1 MHGQLFPSVVSEK
14 AEYLKNKKMSKSYD
28 QYRELLGQRKFS
40 EAARFAEQAHLEG
53 NPANPFWLT
62 RQAAALTRAGE
73 FGQALRVSEQAL
85 AIAPANPYAVLSMAE
100 ALSGLRRYKEAL
112 EVYETIVTDA
122 DEKVAT
128 VARNGM
134 LACLAELRSWDR
146 ILEEIGIWRLPPNK
160 VYRWRVKALEGQNRT
175 GEAIDICH
183 QWLKDNPDHPQA
195 LWALTELEIRRDG
208 FDAVLTRMGR
218 LAKIPS
224 RPTIYKEIYASLCKR
239 AGKPDLALKQYEKI
253 VHTASDPNI
262 HRKKAFALAK
272 SGREPEAI
280 ALMEELLKLN
290 PKDFY
295 VHNAY
300 IPACRRVKQL
310 DRAMEFYQRLL
321 ESHPDEKS
329 IYGRLRN
336 LKKLMDP

>member
-1 MHGQLFPSVVSEK
+1 
-14 AEYLKNKKMSKSYD
+14 MSKEYN
-28 QYRELLGQRKFS
+28 QYRELLSQRQFG

-53 NPANPFWLT
+53 NRRNPFWLT

-73 FGQALRVSEQAL
+73 YGHALTVSEQAL
-85 AIAPANPYAVLSMAE
+85 ALAPANPYAVLCMAE

-112 EVYETIVTDA
+112 EYYETIATDA
-122 DEKVAT
+122 DDKVAT
-128 VARNGM
+128 VARKGM
-134 LACLAELRSWDR
+134 LQGFAELRSWDR
-146 ILEEIGIWRLPPNK
+146 VLEQIGTWEMPPDR

-175 GEAIDICH
+175 DEAIDICH

-208 FDAVLTRMGR
+208 FDTVLSRMGR
-218 LAKIPS
+218 LARIPS

-239 AGKPDLALKQYEKI
+239 AGKPELALKQYEKM
-253 VHTASDPNI
+253 VHTTSDPNI

-290 PKDFY
+290 PKDYY
-295 VHNAY
+295 VHSAY

-310 DRAMEFYQRLL
+310 DRAMAFYQRLL

-329 IYGRLRN
+329 IYGRL
-336 LKKLMDP
+336 KKLKNMMES